1 MDKDQINLLFDR
13 AAGHWNQDF
22 YTDTK
27 KSIKRSWFH
36 FLSDVSYETAC
47 HAVDL
52 IAETSRAFPRAID
65 IRHVVLRMNMSAAE
79 APPTPAQAW
88 RNLAE
93 VRKRAFSGAHA
104 EIDHHP
110 AFLAAYK
117 EVGRDIALGLSEFRS
132 DREFFLEVYVKH
144 MGLWFA
150 SQEIPNGN

>member
-52 IAETSRAFPRAID
+52 IAETSRAFPHAID

-79 APPTPAQAW
+79 APPTSPRPGAIWPGSAS
-88 RNLAE
+88 
-93 VRKRAFSGAHA
+93 VRSLEHTLRL
-104 EIDHHP
+104 IIT
-110 AFLAAYK
+110 
-117 EVGRDIALGLSEFRS
+117 RLSSPHTRKS
-132 DREFFLEVYVKH
+132 AKTLLSV
-144 MGLWFA
+144 
-150 SQEIPNGN
+150 